1 MSTEEAQVDA
11 QRGWRMVLRRTAAL
25 VAGEGA
31 ARVVGFVVVL
41 LLARRLGPTGFG
53 VVTFGLTLVG
63 WLAFVTD
70 SGTEILNVREIARRP
85 QRFKEIAEHVLGLRL
100 VLSIVAAI
108 VFIGGVLLFARSDLT
123 RSTLVLFAL
132 VLPAT
137 ALNLRWMVLGVGGSR
152 AIAFG
157 LTLSRFVVLAG
168 VVLFVA
174 NLDDLK
180 RVPVLE
186 AVGALVYALTV
197 LWLVGGGWRSLRPRA
212 NLAVWGDTLR
222 QSAPLM
228 VNGLARS
235 AVVSFDILVIELAL
249 GPRSVGIYGVAS
261 KPAFFFT
268 ASVGLFSLA
277 FLSAFS
283 ATAVDSAAA
292 LRGQA
297 LRWAFACGVLA
308 AACLSVGSLLIP
320 SVFGDEY
327 KRAIPLLAVM
337 AWRVPLAVLAG
348 VYSSVLIARDRQT
361 DLMKNSIVTAVFVVV
376 ADIVAV
382 LTVGLI
388 GAAVVTVA
396 AAGLAFLLNW
406 RSVRRSFPELA
417 GSRFGFKDRAAGS

>member
-1 MSTEEAQVDA
+1 VTEDLQVDA

-31 ARVVGFVVVL
+31 ARVVGFVIVL

-70 SGTEILNVREIARRP
+70 SGTEVLNVREIARRP
-85 QRFKEIAEHVLGLRL
+85 RQFKQIAEQMLGLRL
-100 VLSIVAAI
+100 ALSALATV
-108 VFIGGVLLFARSDLT
+108 VFVVGVMLFARSDLT
-123 RSTLVLFAL
+123 RSTLLLFAFI
-132 VLPAT
+132 LPAT

-152 AIAFG
+152 AIALG
-157 LTLSRFVVLAG
+157 LILSRLFVLAG
-168 VVLFVA
+168 VLLVVA
-174 NLDDLK
+174 DLTDLK

-186 AVGALVYALTV
+186 AVGALVYALTI
-197 LWLVGGGWRSLRPRA
+197 LWIVGGGWRLRPRA
-212 NLAVWGDTLR
+212 NLAVWKDTLR
-222 QSAPLM
+222 RSVPLM

-261 KPAFFFT
+261 KPALFFT
-268 ASVGLFSLA
+268 ACVGLFSLA

-283 ATAVDSAAA
+283 ATAPESAAA
-292 LRGQA
+292 LKGQA
-297 LRWAFACGVLA
+297 LRWAVGIAVLA
-308 AACLSVGSLLIP
+308 AACLSAASVLIP
-320 SVFGDEY
+320 AVFGERY
-327 KRAIPLLAVM
+327 ERAVPLLAVM

-348 VYSSVLIARDRQT
+348 VYSSVLIARDRQV
-361 DLMKNSIVTAVFVVV
+361 DLMNNSIVTACFVIV

-382 LTVGLI
+382 VTVGLM
-388 GAAVVTVA
+388 GAAVVSVA

-417 GSRFGFKDRAAGS
+417 GIRLGLTNRSAGP